1 MNDTDSTPAESSPTD
16 ATPTGAPQPAPY
28 VAGAPIPPAPV
39 PMLESEARTW
49 AMLAHIIAA
58 AASVLSAGTI
68 AFIAP
73 LVIWLIYKDR
83 SALVGFHG
91 KQNLN
96 LQITSFVIGLGAVV
110 LGVVTLGI
118 GFLITLPLWGL
129 YVLYALI
136 ISIVAGVKAYNG
148 EYYAIPLSIS
158 FIK

>member
-1 MNDTDSTPAESSPTD
+1 MRGPERIWHTGVMNE
-16 ATPTGAPQPAPY
+16 TPTPPAGSPQPGTPY
-28 VAGAPIPPAPV
+28 APV
-39 PMLESEARTW
+39 APAPMLESEARTW

-58 AASVLSAGTI
+58 AASVMSAGTI
-68 AFIAP
+68 AFVAP
-73 LVIWLIYKDR
+73 LVIWLVYKDR

-96 LQITSFVIGLGAVV
+96 LQLTSLVLGIGAVV
-110 LGVVTLGI
+110 IGIVTLGFGLI
-118 GFLITLPLWGL
+118 ITLPLWGL

-148 EYYAIPLSIS
+148 EYYSIPLSIS

>member
-1 MNDTDSTPAESSPTD
+1 MTETTPP
-16 ATPTGAPQPAPY
+16 PAPGFGGAPY
-28 VAGAPIPPAPV
+28 VVPTPV

-58 AASVLSAGTI
+58 VASLMSAGTI
-68 AFIAP
+68 AFVAP
-73 LVIWLIYKDR
+73 LVVWLVYKDR
-83 SALVGFHG
+83 SALVAHHG

-96 LQITSFVIGLGAVV
+96 LQITTLVFLAGATVIGI
-110 LGVVTLGI
+110 VTFGI

-129 YVLYALI
+129 YALYALV

-148 EYYAIPLSIS
+148 EYYQIPLSIN

>member
-1 MNDTDSTPAESSPTD
+1 MYETETPPPAAPL
-16 ATPTGAPQPAPY
+16 PGAPYIPVAPA
-28 VAGAPIPPAPV
+28 

-49 AMLAHIIAA
+49 AMLAHIVAA
-58 AASVLSAGTI
+58 AASLMSAGTI
-68 AFIAP
+68 AFVAP
-73 LVIWLIYKDR
+73 LIIWLLYKDR
-83 SALVGFHG
+83 SALVAYHG

-96 LQITSFVIGLGAVV
+96 LQITALVFGAGAVV

-129 YVLYALI
+129 YALYAFV

-148 EYYAIPLSIS
+148 EYYRIPMSIN

>member
-1 MNDTDSTPAESSPTD
+1 
-16 ATPTGAPQPAPY
+16 
-28 VAGAPIPPAPV
+28 
-39 PMLESEARTW
+39 MLESEARTW

-58 AASVLSAGTI
+58 AASVVSAGTI

-73 LVIWLIYKDR
+73 LVIWLVYKDR

-96 LQITSFVIGLGAVV
+96 LQLTSLVLGVGAFVIGI
-110 LGVVTLGI
+110 VTLGF
-118 GFLITLPLWGL
+118 GFIITLPLWGL

-148 EYYAIPLSIS
+148 EYYSIPLSIA

>member
-1 MNDTDSTPAESSPTD
+1 MRGPESFWDSGVMTENTTPPPAN
-16 ATPTGAPQPAPY
+16 APQPGAPY
-28 VAGAPIPPAPV
+28 TPPAPA

-58 AASVLSAGTI
+58 AASVMSAGTI
-68 AFIAP
+68 AFVAP
-73 LVIWLIYKDR
+73 LIIWLLYKDR
-83 SALVGFHG
+83 SALVAHHG

-96 LQITSFVIGLGAVV
+96 LQITALVFGVGAV
-110 LGVVTLGI
+110 LIGIVTLGV
-118 GFLITLPLWGL
+118 GLFITLPLWGL

-148 EYYAIPLSIS
+148 EYYSIPLAIP

>member
-1 MNDTDSTPAESSPTD
+1 MNETDTPPSGP
-16 ATPTGAPQPAPY
+16 PQPGTPY
-28 VAGAPIPPAPV
+28 VPVAPA
-39 PMLESEARTW
+39 PMLESEARMW

-58 AASVLSAGTI
+58 VASLMSAGTI
-68 AFIAP
+68 AFVAP

-83 SALVGFHG
+83 SALVAFHG

-96 LQITSFVIGLGAVV
+96 LQITTLVGLAAAIVIGI
-110 LGVVTLGI
+110 VTLGL

-129 YVLYALI
+129 YALYALI

-148 EYYAIPLSIS
+148 EYYRIPMSIN

>member
-1 MNDTDSTPAESSPTD
+1 MTENTTPPPAG
-16 ATPTGAPQPAPY
+16 TPQPGAPYIPTAPA
-28 VAGAPIPPAPV
+28 

-58 AASVLSAGTI
+58 AASVMSAGTI
-68 AFIAP
+68 AFVAP
-73 LVIWLIYKDR
+73 LIIWLLYKDR
-83 SALVGFHG
+83 SALVAHHG

-96 LQITSFVIGLGAVV
+96 LQITSLVLGVGAV
-110 LGVVTLGI
+110 LIGVVTLGI
-118 GFLITLPLWGL
+118 GLIITLPLWGL

-148 EYYAIPLSIS
+148 EYYSIPLAIP